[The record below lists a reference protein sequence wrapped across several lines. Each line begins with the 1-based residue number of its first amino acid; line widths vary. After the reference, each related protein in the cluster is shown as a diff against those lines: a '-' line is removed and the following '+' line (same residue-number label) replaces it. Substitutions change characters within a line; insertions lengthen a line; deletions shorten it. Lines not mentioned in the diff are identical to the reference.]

1 MGIASRLVCRLAQL
15 GDRLGPWGRLA
26 VVATGIAI
34 GLGVAGHLQPAS
46 EPVLLAPLRWRALLG
61 WA

>member
-15 GDRLGPWGRLA
+15 GDGLGPWGRLA
-26 VVATGIAI
+26 VVATVIAI

-46 EPVLLAPLRWRALLG
+46 ESVLLAPLRWRALLG